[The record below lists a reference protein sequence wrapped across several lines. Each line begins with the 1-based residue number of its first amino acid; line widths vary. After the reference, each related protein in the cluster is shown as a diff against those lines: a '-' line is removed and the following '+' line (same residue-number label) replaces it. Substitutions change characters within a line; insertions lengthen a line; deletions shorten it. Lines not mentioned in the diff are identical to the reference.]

1 MLALAR
7 KVNES
12 IIVNDNIEITVLE
25 VKGDQIKIGIDAPK
39 SVPIYRKELYTQI
52 QEANK
57 DAASTTSPKALGE
70 LLK

>member
-12 IIVNDNIEITVLE
+12 IVVNDNIEITILE

-39 SVPIYRKELYTQI
+39 SVPIYRKEIYTQI
-52 QEANK
+52 QEANE
-57 DAASTTSPKALGE
+57 AAANTASPETLSNLIK
-70 LLK
+70 